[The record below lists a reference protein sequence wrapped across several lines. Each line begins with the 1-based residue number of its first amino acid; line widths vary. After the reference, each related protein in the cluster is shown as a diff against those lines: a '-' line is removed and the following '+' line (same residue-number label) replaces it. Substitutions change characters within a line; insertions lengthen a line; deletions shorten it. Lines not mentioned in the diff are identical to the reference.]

1 MNLFRA
7 VLVAM
12 AFVVSLRAGDI
23 SGVVH
28 AKGKL
33 DANDDS
39 ASSNYQSRKFKFAE
53 KVNYDELTDFVV
65 YIEGKF
71 PGAKPPLEAKRVV
84 TQKDATFRPHVLPV
98 MAGTKVE
105 WPNEDE
111 IYHNVFSKS
120 ETKPFDLDLYKK
132 GDKPPP
138 VLFEKPGK
146 VDVFCS
152 IHAKMNCIVLVL
164 DNPYFAAADR
174 SGHYTIKNVPPGTY
188 KITAWH
194 ERLPNL
200 TQEIT
205 VPATGTVKMDFMM
218 GIKNLPKLKP

>member
-1 MNLFRA
+1 MTPFRS
-7 VLVAM
+7 VLVLC

-23 SGVVH
+23 SGFVH

-33 DANDDS
+33 DADQAA
-39 ASSNYQSRKFKFAE
+39 ASGNYASHKFKFVE
-53 KVNYDELTDFVV
+53 KVNYDEFTDFVV

-71 PGAKPPLEAKRVV
+71 PDAKAPTEVKRVV
-84 TQKDATFRPHVLPV
+84 TQKDATFHPHVLPV

-120 ETKPFDLDLYKK
+120 EAKQFDLDLYKK
-132 GDKPPP
+132 GDKIPP
-138 VLFEKPGK
+138 VTFERPGK

-164 DNPYFAAADR
+164 DNPYFAATD
-174 SGHYTIKNVPPGTY
+174 SKGHYTIKNVPPGTY

-205 VPATGTVKMDFMM
+205 VTDKEPVKMDFMM
-218 GIKNLPKLKP
+218 GIKNLPKY

>member
-7 VLVAM
+7 VLVVM
-12 AFVVSLRAGDI
+12 ACVVSLRAGDI

-28 AKGKL
+28 ARGKL
-33 DANDDS
+33 DASDDS
-39 ASSNYQSRKFKFAE
+39 ASSNYQSRKFKFAQ

-71 PGAKPPLEAKRVV
+71 PGVKPPLEIKRVV

-98 MAGTKVE
+98 MAGSKVE

-120 ETKPFDLDLYKK
+120 DVKPFDLDLYKK

-138 VLFEKPGK
+138 VLFERPGK

-152 IHAKMNCIVLVL
+152 IHANMYCVVLVL
-164 DNPYFAAADR
+164 DNPYFASVD
-174 SGHYTIKNVPPGTY
+174 SKNHYTIRNVPAGKY

-205 VPATGTVKMDFMM
+205 VPEHGDVKLDFLM
-218 GIKNLPKLKP
+218 GIKNLPKP

>member
-1 MNLFRA
+1 MFRA
-7 VLVAM
+7 VLLTVV
-12 AFVVSLRAGDI
+12 FVVSLRAGDI

-39 ASSNYQSRKFKFAE
+39 ASSNYQSHKFKFAE

-71 PGAKPPLEAKRVV
+71 PDAKPPAEIKRVV
-84 TQKDATFRPHVLPV
+84 TQKDATFKPHVLPV
-98 MAGTKVE
+98 MAGTQVE

-111 IYHNVFSKS
+111 IYHNVFSIS
-120 ETKPFDLDLYKK
+120 ESNPFDLGLYKK
-132 GDKPPP
+132 GETPKP
-138 VLFEKPGK
+138 FTFMKPGK

-152 IHAKMNCIVLVL
+152 IHAKMYCIVLVL
-164 DNPYFAAADR
+164 DNPYFASAAGNGKY
-174 SGHYTIKNVPPGTY
+174 SITNVPAGTY

-194 ERLPNL
+194 ERLPKL

-205 VPATGTVKMDFMM
+205 VPEKGAVKMNFEM
-218 GIKNLPKLKP
+218 GWPNAAKH

>member
-1 MNLFRA
+1 MMSAFRA
-7 VLVAM
+7 VLVT
-12 AFVVSLRAGDI
+12 VVFCVSVRAGDI
-23 SGVVH
+23 SGIVR

-33 DANDDS
+33 DAAQEA
-39 ASSNYQSRKFKFAE
+39 ASSNYQSHKFKFAE
-53 KVNYDELTDFVV
+53 KVNYDELTDFIV

-71 PGAKPPLEAKRVV
+71 PDAKPPAEIKRVV

-98 MAGTKVE
+98 MVGTRVE

-120 ETKPFDLDLYKK
+120 DAKPFDLDLYKK

-138 VLFEKPGK
+138 PVVFERPGK

-164 DNPYFAAADR
+164 DNPYFASAD
-174 SGHYTIKNVPPGTY
+174 SNGHYTIKNVPPGTY

-205 VPATGTVKMDFMM
+205 VPESGAVKMDFLM
-218 GIKNLPKLKP
+218 GIKNLPKP

>member
-1 MNLFRA
+1 
-7 VLVAM
+7 M
-12 AFVVSLRAGDI
+12 ALVVSLRAGDI

-33 DANDDS
+33 DANDAAS
-39 ASSNYQSRKFKFAE
+39 SSNYQSRKFKFAP
-53 KVNYDELTDFVV
+53 KVNYDELTDFIV

-71 PGAKPPLEAKRVV
+71 PNAKAPDAPRRVV
-84 TQKDATFRPHVLPV
+84 TQKDATFRPHVLPIMV
-98 MAGTKVE
+98 GTKVE

-120 ETKPFDLDLYKK
+120 DVKPFDLDLYKK

-138 VLFEKPGK
+138 VLFERPGK

-152 IHAKMNCIVLVL
+152 IHANMYCIVLVL
-164 DNPYFAAADR
+164 DNPYFASAD
-174 SGHYTIKNVPPGTY
+174 SNGKYTIKDVPAGTY

-205 VPATGTVKMDFMM
+205 VPEKGPVKLDFLM
-218 GIKNLPKLKP
+218 GIKNLPKP